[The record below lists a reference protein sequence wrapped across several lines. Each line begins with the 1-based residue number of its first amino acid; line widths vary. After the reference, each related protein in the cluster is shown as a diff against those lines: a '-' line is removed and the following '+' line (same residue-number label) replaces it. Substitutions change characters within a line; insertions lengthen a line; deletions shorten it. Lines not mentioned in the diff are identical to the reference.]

1 MKPGLGN
8 LGGDGC
14 KRLAVRAGSVNSQ
27 RHLPGVI
34 IGPGGQVFTGN
45 NLNRREVQQGGQG
58 RFHSFGVIPQLRRS
72 QLPALGLGDI
82 VDAGEVVAPAR
93 GGPGEDAGAVF
104 QLRVQNKAAQVLP
117 VAAGVENRGLRE
129 LGHGQ
134 GDVAGAV
141 GGVVPLE
148 LQVTGKF
155 PGVLGDLY
163 DAGVS
168 KGSGGFLIRLPF
180 LPPFG
185 VRCGFI
191 TDDLA

>member
-8 LGGDGC
+8 LGGDGR

-34 IGPGGQVFTGN
+34 IGPGGQVFSGHH
-45 NLNRREVQQGGQG
+45 LNRREVQQSGQG
-58 RFHSFGVIPQLRRS
+58 RFHGFGVLLELDRP

-93 GGPGEDAGAVF
+93 GGPGEDAGAVL
-104 QLRVQNKAAQVLP
+104 QLRVQHKAAQVLP
-117 VAAGVENRGLRE
+117 VAAGMDHGGLRE

-134 GDVAGAV
+134 GDVPGTI
-141 GGVVPLE
+141 GGVVPLK

-155 PGVLGDLY
+155 LRVLGDLY
-163 DAGVS
+163 DAGIPE
-168 KGSGGFLIRLPF
+168 GSGGFLVRLPF

-185 VRCGFI
+185 VRCGFVA
-191 TDDLA
+191 DDLA